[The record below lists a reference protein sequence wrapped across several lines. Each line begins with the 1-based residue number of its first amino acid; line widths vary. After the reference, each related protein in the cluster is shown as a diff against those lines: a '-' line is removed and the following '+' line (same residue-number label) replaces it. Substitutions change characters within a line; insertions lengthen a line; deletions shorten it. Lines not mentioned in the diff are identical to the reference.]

1 MSINKVFKQSS
12 TYLWGEALIMASGFI
27 SFPILTRIFTKHQY
41 GLLSLL
47 GATVAILSSL
57 ATFGANRSMVRFYHK
72 YKMIV
77 RLNHFLNTIYIS
89 MICIGTL
96 SVLLVM
102 AISCLLNSVGIISRE
117 LVSLLPLALCCGIFQ
132 NLFLTLNTINRMEE
146 RISVYNLWG
155 IISKYV
161 TMFAAIILVLIY
173 HSLFAFYSAQ
183 IVAWILLISLLAFWT
198 TKNTGN
204 FLKFRPSKSIFKE
217 TVHYGLPLSISTI
230 AYAIYDIG
238 DRYII
243 AYLLDTAHVASYSVA
258 YTICTYFNILITTPL
273 SLSITPL
280 TFKLWAQGEKEE
292 TRKLL
297 TIVVKFFYLLA
308 MPAIF
313 LSFLVPKELI
323 AVLASSKYLESAEI
337 MPIIMCGVMIGFGFP
352 FAAGLHLEKKTTNIL
367 IITLSSAALNI
378 ILNFFLIPIY
388 GLKGAAY
395 ATIISHVFLIGS
407 MYMMSRRFLKFRIPY
422 GDIIKYLLLSIVSFI
437 CSFYCSKLFL
447 SSNNIVSLLFK
458 SITFSAV
465 YGLLLFI
472 FDSQLHN
479 FIISSASKIF
489 SGGVWQKNV

>member
-1 MSINKVFKQSS
+1 MSINKVFKQSL
-12 TYLWGEALIMASGFI
+12 TYFWGEALIMASGFI

-47 GATVAILSSL
+47 GVTVAILCSL

-72 YKMIV
+72 YKMIA

-89 MICIGTL
+89 TICIGTL

-102 AISCLLNSVGIISRE
+102 AISYLLNSAGIISRE
-117 LVSLLPLALCCGIFQ
+117 LLFLLPLALCYGIFQ

-155 IISKYV
+155 IIGKYS
-161 TMFAAIILVLIY
+161 TMIAAISFVLIY
-173 HSLFAFYSAQ
+173 RSLFVFYSAQ
-183 IVAWILLISLLAFWT
+183 IVAMILLISLLAFWV

-204 FLKFRPSKSIFKE
+204 FLKFRPSKNIFKE
-217 TVHYGLPLSISTI
+217 SVRYGLPLSISTI

-238 DRYII
+238 DRYVI
-243 AYLLDTAHVASYSVA
+243 AYFLDTTHVASYSVA
-258 YTICTYFNILITTPL
+258 YTICTYFNVLITTPL
-273 SLSITPL
+273 SLATTPL
-280 TFKLWAQGEKEE
+280 SFKLWAQGEKEE

-297 TIVVKFFYLLA
+297 SIAVKFFYLLA
-308 MPAIF
+308 IPAIL

-323 AVLASSKYLESAEI
+323 TVLASSKYIESAEI

-352 FAAGLHLEKKTTNIL
+352 FAAGLHLKKKTTSIL
-367 IITLSSAALNI
+367 TITLSSAVLNI
-378 ILNFFLIPIY
+378 ILNLLLIPIY
-388 GLKGAAY
+388 NLKGAAY

-407 MYMMSRRFLKFRIPY
+407 MYMTSRKFLKFRIPY
-422 GDIIKYLLLSIVSFI
+422 GDIIKYFLLSIVDFI
-437 CSFYCSKLFL
+437 CLFYCSKLFL

-458 SITFSAV
+458 SIAFFAV

-472 FDSQLHN
+472 FDSQVRN
-479 FIISSASKIF
+479 FTISSASKIR
-489 SGGVWQKNV
+489 GGIGHKNV